1 MPITYDVNDGIGLFT
16 IDNGKVNAITHEM
29 HEEFYTYLKEY
40 LSDDKVKVAII
51 SGSKGKCFS
60 AGDDLNEGD
69 EYQNDGE
76 DISDKIVLLP
86 RNKPIIGAVSS
97 WCIGTGLIYLT
108 LLTDIS
114 VAGRGARFGLPEIA
128 YAMAGAT
135 GNIRLSRNIPRVL
148 ANYLALTGEKITA
161 DKALEFHLINEVV
174 DDDLVFSRALEIAK
188 VISSH
193 PLIGIQTE
201 MQCINQCSEMTLAE
215 SRSFTRKLYDKQL
228 EIYHQNPDAQS
239 GIEHIKKAVD

>member
-1 MPITYDVNDGIGLFT
+1 MPINYEVKNEIGIFT

-29 HEEFYTYLKEY
+29 HEELYLHLKDF
-40 LSDDKVKVAII
+40 LSDDSVKVAIL

-69 EYQNDGE
+69 GYQDKDE

-86 RNKPIIGAVSS
+86 RNKPIIGAVHS

-108 LLTDIS
+108 LLTDICI
-114 VAGRGARFGLPEIA
+114 AGRTARFGLPEIA

-135 GNIRLSRNIPRVL
+135 GNMRLSRNIPRVL
-148 ANYLALTGEKITA
+148 ANWLALTGEKITSE
-161 DKALEFHLINEVV
+161 KALEFHLINEVV
-174 DDDLVFSRALEIAK
+174 KDDLVFSRAIEVAEMIA
-188 VISSH
+188 SH

-201 MQCINQCSEMTLAE
+201 MECINQCSEMSLKE
-215 SRSFTRKLYDKQL
+215 SRAFTRKIYDKQL
-228 EIYHQNPDAQS
+228 EIYHQDPDSQS
-239 GIEHIKKAVD
+239 GIEHIKKGS